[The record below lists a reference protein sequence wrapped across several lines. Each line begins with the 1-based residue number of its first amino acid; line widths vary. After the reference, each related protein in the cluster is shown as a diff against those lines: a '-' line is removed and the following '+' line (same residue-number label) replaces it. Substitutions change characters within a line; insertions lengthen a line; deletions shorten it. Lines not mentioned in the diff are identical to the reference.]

1 MPAPDS
7 TAAVEAVFRIE
18 FPRVVAALAH
28 ACGGDLGLAEDLA
41 QDALVDAL
49 AQWPIEGT
57 PRNPGAWLTAVGK
70 RKAIDRFRRDRV
82 LASKYAELG
91 RSVGDGSDGGGG
103 GGGGGGRGL
112 GRVGVEPDFDAA
124 FDDEIEDDR
133 LRLIFVA
140 CHPVL
145 AMPARVAL
153 TLRLVGG
160 LTVPEIAR
168 AYVDQDATVA
178 QRIVRAKKAIA
189 SAGVPFEVPAGDER
203 VARLGGVLEVI
214 YLIYN
219 EGYSATAGSSWVRP
233 ELSAEALRLG
243 RVLAALVPDEPE
255 VHGLVALMEF
265 QSSRF
270 QARVGTSGRPVL
282 LFDQDRRSWDPLH
295 INRGEAALARAEALV
310 AAGASGRGPYVLQAA
325 IASCHARSFRPEDT
339 DWARLV
345 SLYGEL
351 ARLAA
356 SPVVELNRAVAL
368 SYADGPAAALPYVDL
383 IVASGVL
390 ERYHLL
396 YSVRADLLDRLGRFD
411 EATREWER
419 AAVLAAN
426 AAERSL
432 LEDRAA
438 ASRARS
444 SRAVDTEA

>member
-1 MPAPDS
+1 MS
-7 TAAVEAVFRIE
+7 
-18 FPRVVAALAH
+18 
-28 ACGGDLGLAEDLA
+28 
-41 QDALVDAL
+41 
-49 AQWPIEGT
+49 
-57 PRNPGAWLTAVGK
+57 
-70 RKAIDRFRRDRV
+70 
-82 LASKYAELG
+82 
-91 RSVGDGSDGGGG
+91 
-103 GGGGGGRGL
+103 
-112 GRVGVEPDFDAA
+112 
-124 FDDEIEDDR
+124 
-133 LRLIFVA
+133 
-140 CHPVL
+140 
-145 AMPARVAL
+145 
-153 TLRLVGG
+153 
-160 LTVPEIAR
+160 
-168 AYVDQDATVA
+168 DQDATVA

-203 VARLGGVLEVI
+203 VARLGAVLEVI

-233 ELSAEALRLG
+233 ELCAEALRLG

-265 QSSRF
+265 QSSRL

>member
-1 MPAPDS
+1 VSATDS

-18 FPRVVAALAH
+18 FPRVVAALAR

-49 AQWPIEGT
+49 AQWPVDGT

-82 LASKYAELG
+82 RASKYAEVG
-91 RSVGDGSDGGGG
+91 RSEGI
-103 GGGGGGRGL
+103 GRGF
-112 GRVGVEPDFDAA
+112 GGAGGMGGAGVEPDFVAA

-140 CHPVL
+140 CHPAL

-168 AYVDQDATVA
+168 AYVEQEATVA
-178 QRIVRAKKAIA
+178 QRIVRAKKTIA
-189 SAGVPFEVPAGDER
+189 AAGVPFEVPAGEDR
-203 VARLGGVLEVI
+203 VARLGAVLEVI

-219 EGYSATAGSSWVRP
+219 EGYAATSGPSWVRP
-233 ELSAEALRLG
+233 ELCAEALRLG
-243 RVLAALVPDEPE
+243 RVLAALAPDEPE

-265 QSSRF
+265 QSSRLR
-270 QARVGTSGRPVL
+270 ARVGSSGAPVL

-295 INRGEAALARAEALV
+295 INRGESALARAEALAP
-310 AAGASGRGPYVLQAA
+310 AAGGPYVLQAA
-325 IASCHARSFRPEDT
+325 IASCHARSLRPEDT

-351 ARLAA
+351 ARLVA

-368 SYADGPAAALPYVDL
+368 SYASGPEAALPYVDL
-383 IVASGVL
+383 IVASGAL

-411 EATREWER
+411 EAAAEWSR
-419 AAVLAAN
+419 AAALAAN
-426 AAERSL
+426 STERSL
-432 LEDRAA
+432 LEERAV
-438 ASRARS
+438 ASRDHGAGGG
-444 SRAVDTEA
+444 AGADDATA

>member
-1 MPAPDS
+1 VSATDS

-18 FPRVVAALAH
+18 FPRVVAALAR

-49 AQWPIEGT
+49 AQWPVEGT

-91 RSVGDGSDGGGG
+91 RVGGAGSVGLGGDGGG
-103 GGGGGGRGL
+103 RE
-112 GRVGVEPDFDAA
+112 VGVEPDFVAT
-124 FDDEIEDDR
+124 FDEEIEDDR

-145 AMPARVAL
+145 AMSARVAL

-168 AYVDQDATVA
+168 AYLDQEATVA
-178 QRIVRAKKAIA
+178 QRIVRAKKSIA
-189 SAGVPFEVPAGDER
+189 SAGVPFEVPAGEDR
-203 VARLGGVLEVI
+203 VARLGAVLEVI

-233 ELSAEALRLG
+233 ELCAEALRLG
-243 RVLAALVPDEPE
+243 RVLASLAPEEPE
-255 VHGLVALMEF
+255 VLGLVALMEF
-265 QSSRF
+265 QSSRLR
-270 QARVGTSGRPVL
+270 ARVGSSGAPVL

-295 INRGEAALARAEALV
+295 INRGEAALARAEELAS
-310 AAGASGRGPYVLQAA
+310 AAGSGGRGPYLLQAA
-325 IASCHARSFRPEDT
+325 IASCHARSLRPEDT

-345 SLYGEL
+345 SLYSEL
-351 ARLAA
+351 AALVA

-368 SYADGPAAALPYVDL
+368 SYAAGPEAALPYVDL
-383 IVASGVL
+383 IVASGAL

-396 YSVRADLLDRLGRFD
+396 YSVRADLLDRLGRSD
-411 EATREWER
+411 EAAGEWER
-419 AAVLAAN
+419 AAGLAAN
-426 AAERSL
+426 SAERGL
-432 LEDRAA
+432 LEERAA
-438 ASRARS
+438 ASR
-444 SRAVDTEA
+444 SRGANDALE

>member
-1 MPAPDS
+1 MSATDS

-18 FPRVVAALAH
+18 FPRVVAALAR

-49 AQWPIEGT
+49 AQWPSEGT

-91 RSVGDGSDGGGG
+91 RSVVSGGG
-103 GGGGGGRGL
+103 
-112 GRVGVEPDFDAA
+112 VGVGPDLVAA
-124 FDDEIEDDR
+124 FEDEIQDDR

-145 AMPARVAL
+145 AVPARVAL

-168 AYVDQDATVA
+168 AYLDQEATVA
-178 QRIVRAKKAIA
+178 QRIVRAKKTIA
-189 SAGVPFEVPAGDER
+189 AAGVPFEVPSVEDR
-203 VARLGGVLEVI
+203 VARLGAVLEVI

-233 ELSAEALRLG
+233 ELCAEALRLG
-243 RVLAALVPDEPE
+243 RILAALAPDEPE

-265 QSSRF
+265 QSSRLR
-270 QARVGTSGRPVL
+270 ARVGSSGTPVL

-295 INRGEAALARAEALV
+295 INGGEVALARAEALV
-310 AAGASGRGPYVLQAA
+310 SAPAAGAAGGVRGPYVLQAA
-325 IASCHARSFRPEDT
+325 IASCHVRSFRPEDT

-345 SLYGEL
+345 SLYSEL
-351 ARLAA
+351 ANLTA

-368 SYADGPAAALPYVDL
+368 SYASGPEAALPYVDL
-383 IVASGVL
+383 IVASGAL

-396 YSVRADLLDRLGRFD
+396 YGVRADLLDRLGRFD
-411 EATREWER
+411 EAAPEWER
-419 AAVLAAN
+419 AAGLAAN
-426 AAERSL
+426 SAERAL
-432 LEDRAA
+432 LEDRAE
-438 ASRARS
+438 ASRV
-444 SRAVDTEA
+444 RAVAVDVKE